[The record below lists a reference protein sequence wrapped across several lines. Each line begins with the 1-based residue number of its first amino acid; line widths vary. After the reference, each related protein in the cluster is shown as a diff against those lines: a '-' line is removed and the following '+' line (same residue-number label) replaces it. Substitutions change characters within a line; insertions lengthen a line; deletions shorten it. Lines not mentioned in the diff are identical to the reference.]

1 MTMPEYKCI
10 SCGEIKESE
19 KACSCPV
26 CGYPMFKTPYNRKNM
41 LLSEIERFLVLLE
54 SKTVLREDL
63 VFEGKSEDEERFPD
77 YDRILKYVSGRERTE
92 DFLDNL
98 LETAEQL
105 KRHFTSDYS
114 NIYPISFKNL
124 DGTIKQRDTLF

>member
-1 MTMPEYKCI
+1 
-10 SCGEIKESE
+10 
-19 KACSCPV
+19 
-26 CGYPMFKTPYNRKNM
+26 MFKTPYNRKNM